1 MQNLGTSLTNAA
13 TSSSKFE
20 KPTLLLEIETKSGL
34 IEVEAPK
41 EGARVNEIRANPVKP
56 IKPGALH
63 GLASGALL
71 RAGQYTAGLIQRR
84 NVSVL

>member
-1 MQNLGTSLTNAA
+1 MTNAA

-34 IEVEAPK
+34 IE
-41 EGARVNEIRANPVKP
+41 EGAWVNEIRANPVKP